1 MKRYTDIQERLSN
14 SGKRYKVNPI
24 YPSIPLSENDTYVIT
39 VGGDRYDTLAHEF
52 YSDSRLW
59 WIIASANNADR
70 DTINITPGTQLRIP
84 SEVTQI
90 LESYES
96 FNANR

>member
-1 MKRYTDIQERLSN
+1 MKRYTDIEQKISDQGR
-14 SGKRYKVNPI
+14 RYRVNPI

-39 VGGDRYDTLAHEF
+39 VGGDRYDTLAQEF
-52 YSDSRLW
+52 YNDSTLW

-84 SEVTQI
+84 VNTSQI
-90 LESYES
+90 ISKFRE

>member
-52 YSDSRLW
+52 YNDSRLW

>member
-1 MKRYTDIQERLSN
+1 MKRYSDIEQKISDQGR
-14 SGKRYKVNPI
+14 RYRVNPI

-39 VGGDRYDTLAHEF
+39 VGGDRYDTLAQEF
-52 YSDSRLW
+52 YNDSTLW

-84 SEVTQI
+84 VNTSQI
-90 LESYES
+90 ISKFRE

>member
-1 MKRYTDIQERLSN
+1 MKRYSDINQRVSN
-14 SGKRYKVNPI
+14 SGRRYRVNPI

-52 YSDSRLW
+52 YNDSRLW
-59 WIIASANNADR
+59 WVIASANNADR

-84 SEVTQI
+84 YNITAVLSQFRD
-90 LESYES
+90 
-96 FNANR
+96 FNNSK

>member
-1 MKRYTDIQERLSN
+1 MNRYTYIEAKRSAQ
-14 SGKRYKVNPI
+14 GKRYVVNAV
-24 YPSIPLSENDTYVIT
+24 YPAIPLSEDDTYVIT
-39 VGGDRYDTLAHEF
+39 VGGDRYDTLAQEF
-52 YSDSRLW
+52 YNDSTLW

-84 SEVTQI
+84 ANTSQI
-90 LESYES
+90 ISQYKR

>member
-1 MKRYTDIQERLSN
+1 MNRYTYIETKKSTQGRE
-14 SGKRYKVNPI
+14 YKVNPI

-39 VGGDRYDTLAHEF
+39 VGGDRYDTLAQEF
-52 YSDSRLW
+52 YNDSRLW
-59 WIIASANNADR
+59 WIVATANNADR

-84 SEVTQI
+84 ANPSQIISE
-90 LESYES
+90 YKR

>member
-1 MKRYTDIQERLSN
+1 MKRYTDIQERITD
-14 SGKRYKVNPI
+14 SGRRYRVNPI
-24 YPSIPLSENDTYVIT
+24 YPAIPLSENDTYVIT

-52 YSDSRLW
+52 YNDSRLW
-59 WIIASANNADR
+59 WIIATANNADR

-84 SEVTQI
+84 SEITQI

>member
-1 MKRYTDIQERLSN
+1 MNRYKDIQELISTQG
-14 SGKRYKVNPI
+14 SRYRGTVT

-52 YSDSRLW
+52 YNDSRLW
-59 WIIASANNADR
+59 WVIASANNADR

-84 SEVTQI
+84 YNITAVLSQFRD
-90 LESYES
+90 
-96 FNANR
+96 FNNSK

>member
-1 MKRYTDIQERLSN
+1 MNRYKDIQELISTQGR
-14 SGKRYKVNPI
+14 RYRGTVT

-52 YSDSRLW
+52 YNDSRLW
-59 WIIASANNADR
+59 WVIASANNADR

-84 SEVTQI
+84 YNITAVLSQFRD
-90 LESYES
+90 
-96 FNANR
+96 FNNSK

>member
-1 MKRYTDIQERLSN
+1 MKRYTDIKQKVSDQGR
-14 SGKRYKVNPI
+14 RYRVNPI

-39 VGGDRYDTLAHEF
+39 VGGDRYDTLAQEF
-52 YSDSRLW
+52 YNDSTLW

-84 SEVTQI
+84 VNTSQI
-90 LESYES
+90 ISKFRE